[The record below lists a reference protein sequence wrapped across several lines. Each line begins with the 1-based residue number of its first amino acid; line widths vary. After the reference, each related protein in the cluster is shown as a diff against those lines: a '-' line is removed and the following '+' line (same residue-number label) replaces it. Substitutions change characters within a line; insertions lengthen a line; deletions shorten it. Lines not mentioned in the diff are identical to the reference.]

1 MKKIFCLILLVFCAL
16 AAMRAQST
24 ADSLT
29 LTHAAWGWQ
38 DVGHAQVG
46 AAQVYLFGAEQY
58 ISMVR
63 YPARK
68 FRTRIIH
75 APGMQA
81 GNTSSLAQ
89 QHKAKIAVNAS
100 YFNMKNLTPATFL
113 KSGGKTYGQAEQ
125 SELSR
130 SNGLVMFKR
139 HGRRIDI
146 VSAVPADY
154 ARITKGWN
162 EAIAAGPV
170 LIEQGRNLT
179 ADRRSSFDTT
189 RHPRTMIG
197 YDADGWIYWVVVDGR
212 AAGNAAGAT
221 IPEMAAIA
229 RYLGLVEALNLDGGG
244 SSTLWSE
251 ATGVVNHPTDNHKFD
266 HEGER
271 AVPNIII
278 AK

>member
-1 MKKIFCLILLVFCAL
+1 MKKLFCLILLVFGAL
-16 AAMRAQST
+16 AASRPQSS
-24 ADSLT
+24 ADSLV
-29 LTHAAWGWQ
+29 LARAEWRWQ
-38 DVGHAQVG
+38 DTSHAQVG
-46 AAQVYLFGAEQY
+46 AAQVHLFGAKQY
-58 ISMVR
+58 VSVVR

-68 FRTRIIH
+68 FRTRIVH
-75 APGMQA
+75 APGEQA
-81 GNTSSLAQ
+81 GTTSCLALRN
-89 QHKAKIAVNAS
+89 KARIAVNAS
-100 YFNMKNLTPATFL
+100 YFNMKNLMPATFL
-113 KSGGKTYGQAEQ
+113 KAGGKTLGQTEE
-125 SELSR
+125 SELAR

-146 VSAVPADY
+146 VSALPADY
-154 ARITKGWN
+154 ARITKGWK

-170 LIEQGRNLT
+170 LIEQGRDLT

-212 AAGNAAGAT
+212 SAGNAAGAT
-221 IPEMAAIA
+221 IHEMAAIA

-266 HEGER
+266 HAGER
-271 AVPNIII
+271 PVPNIII

>member
-75 APGMQA
+75 APGGQA
-81 GNTSSLAQ
+81 GTTGRLAQ

-100 YFNMKNLTPATFL
+100 YFNMKDLTPATFL
-113 KSGGKTYGQAEQ
+113 KTRGKTLGRTEE
-125 SELSR
+125 SELAR

-170 LIEQGRNLT
+170 LIEQGRDLT
-179 ADRRSSFDTT
+179 ADRRSPFDTT

-229 RYLGLVEALNLDGGG
+229 RYLGLMEALNLDGGG

>member
-1 MKKIFCLILLVFCAL
+1 
-16 AAMRAQST
+16 MRAQST

-38 DVGHAQVG
+38 DVGHARVG

-68 FRTRIIH
+68 FRTLIIH
-75 APGMQA
+75 APGGQA
-81 GNTSSLAQ
+81 GTTSRLARRN
-89 QHKAKIAVNAS
+89 KAKVAVNAS
-100 YFNMKNLTPATFL
+100 YFNMKDLTPATFL
-113 KSGGKTYGQAEQ
+113 KTRGKTLARTEE
-125 SELSR
+125 SELAR

-139 HGRRIDI
+139 RGRRIDI

-154 ARITKGWN
+154 ARLTKGWK